1 MRGQCQIAVC
11 SPSRN
16 SFMTGRRPNSTLV
29 WNFYN
34 SFREAQCPDTEVG
47 MAYSGTALKTWSE
60 PDGQQSGG
68 AGGCCTTCTGD
79 KACVGWVYKGVAGE
93 MGGTCTTLSSI
104 TAREPCAPHTA
115 PEDWECG
122 GPADDG
128 RMCDGHN
135 HTLPCIS
142 GGKGR
147 FPQFTSMPQ
156 HFKNHG
162 FLTMGVGKLFHDGE
176 RTSARSEL
184 GS

>member
-1 MRGQCQIAVC
+1 
-11 SPSRN
+11 
-16 SFMTGRRPNSTLV
+16 MTGRRPNSTLV

-104 TAREPCAPHTA
+104 TAREPCAPHTS
-115 PEDWECG
+115 PQDWECG

-162 FLTMGVGKLFHDGE
+162 FLTMGVGKLFHDGK
-176 RTSARSEL
+176 AHVQN
-184 GS
+184 